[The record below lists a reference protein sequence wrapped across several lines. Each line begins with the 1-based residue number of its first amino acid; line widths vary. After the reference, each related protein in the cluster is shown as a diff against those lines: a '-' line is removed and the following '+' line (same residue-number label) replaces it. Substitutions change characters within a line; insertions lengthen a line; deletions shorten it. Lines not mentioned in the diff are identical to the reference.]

1 MCDALAADLCKPIP
15 PSRITLFH
23 GSDDG
28 DDDDDGDDGDDV
40 VSVLQM
46 L

>member
-15 PSRITLFH
+15 PSLITLFH
-23 GSDDG
+23 DG
-28 DDDDDGDDGDDV
+28 DGGDDSDDV
-40 VSVLQM
+40 VSVLKM

>member
-15 PSRITLFH
+15 PSPITLFH
-23 GSDDG
+23 DGVGG
-28 DDDDDGDDGDDV
+28 DDSDDGDDV
-40 VSVLQM
+40 VSVLKM

>member
-23 GSDDG
+23 GGDDGGDG
-28 DDDDDGDDGDDV
+28 DDVDDV
-40 VSVLQM
+40 VSVLRM

>member
-15 PSRITLFH
+15 PSLITLFH
-23 GSDDG
+23 DG
-28 DDDDDGDDGDDV
+28 DGGAGGDDGDDV
-40 VSVLQM
+40 VSVLKM